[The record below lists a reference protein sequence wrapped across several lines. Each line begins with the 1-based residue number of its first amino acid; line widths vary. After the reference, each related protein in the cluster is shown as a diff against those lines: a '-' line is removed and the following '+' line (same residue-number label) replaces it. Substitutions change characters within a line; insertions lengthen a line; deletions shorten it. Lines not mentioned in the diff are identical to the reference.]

1 MNYQNYEEY
10 MRNVLGYS
18 PYPERNYTY
27 TDAQEDMYTYTD
39 EMPIAERPAQDLTA
53 FYPEIYRIIYPMVC
67 KTCNMNSN
75 REITK
80 DLLEQMTDEIYRN
93 VEPEDQQIG
102 QRAEVQLKNGDVIN
116 PNAKEPEQQ
125 TRETRQNNFLLRDLI
140 RILLLRELLP
150 VTKDISLLVG
160 ILSIPK
166 IFFTLFISSSTSSS
180 VQRLPYEYPITFTS
194 LAISINH

>member
-53 FYPEIYRIIYPMVC
+53 FY
-67 KTCNMNSN
+67 
-75 REITK
+75 
-80 DLLEQMTDEIYRN
+80 QEIYRN

-140 RILLLRELLP
+140 RILLLREWGRPNRPP
-150 VTKDISLLVG
+150 VRPPFPPG
-160 ILSIPK
+160 GGRPPMGPGPGMPPPNRPPRPPMGPPPRPRY
-166 IFFTLFISSSTSSS
+166 F
-180 VQRLPYEYPITFTS
+180 
-194 LAISINH
+194 